1 VVWGYKEM
9 KNRMVYLLDFGRIDG
24 VRRRACNKNM
34 KDCSLTGNKKE
45 KVWERWVHDV
55 MVVGFGILDEGES
68 GLNGRNIWW
77 MNSLS

>member
-1 VVWGYKEM
+1 
-9 KNRMVYLLDFGRIDG
+9 MVYLLDFERIDG